1 MKQNTLRRAT
11 IDRAVIYSEDIIN
24 LFLANYRRNKLSNTD
39 FSIISNNC
47 WGGTYTG
54 DIICLTHPLPLDSQ
68 MTILNL

>member
-47 WGGTYTG
+47 WGGARIQEISFALHIPYRW
-54 DIICLTHPLPLDSQ
+54 IIFFRR
-68 MTILNL
+68 